1 MPRLRALVT
10 AVAILVGGAIGPAC
24 SCSGNGHVIQQ
35 PFTAKPTDDVVH
47 CVCNLSF
54 SNDHCANNTC
64 LANFDLNLCLPQS
77 VRMAA
82 AGASDGGASDVP
94 DGGFRPAGY
103 AKVVDDY
110 CKQVATTAVYHSIKV
125 FNGGWCDYK
134 APFAPQG
141 GIGDS
146 VECFA
151 QERQQGAG
159 NATVRDDGTCDQPCA
174 VVDCDYA
181 TNCGGDVQDTYGNIH
196 LDRCRC
202 SRVTRYSCPGDPQ
215 SYLPTPTFC
224 RAPEGVQLQ

>member
-1 MPRLRALVT
+1 VKKLLLAL
-10 AVAILVGGAIGPAC
+10 AVLSAGAFGPAC

-35 PFTAKPTDDVVH
+35 AFVAKPSDDVVH

-54 SNDHCANNTC
+54 ENEHCDNSTC

-82 AGASDGGASDVP
+82 AGVDGGSTDVP

-103 AKVVDDY
+103 AKVVNDY

-134 APFAPQG
+134 KPFAPSG

-146 VECFA
+146 VDCFA

-159 NATVRDDGTCDQPCA
+159 NATVRDDGTCEQPCPA
-174 VVDCDYA
+174 VDCDYA
-181 TNCGGDVQDTYGNIH
+181 SNCGGDVQDTYGTIH
-196 LDRCRC
+196 LDRCKC
-202 SRVTRYSCPGDPQ
+202 SQITKYSCPGDSP
-215 SYLPTPTFC
+215 SLLPTPIFC
-224 RAPEGVQLQ
+224 RAPEGVTLQ